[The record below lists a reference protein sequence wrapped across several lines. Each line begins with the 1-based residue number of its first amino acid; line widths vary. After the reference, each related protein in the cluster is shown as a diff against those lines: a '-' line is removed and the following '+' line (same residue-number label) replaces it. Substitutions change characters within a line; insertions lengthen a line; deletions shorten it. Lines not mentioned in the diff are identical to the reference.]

1 MRSYEIMFIL
11 HPSSSDEEISQLV
24 EQMEELVKNFKGEI
38 DSIDQMGKKRLAYA
52 IEKVPE
58 GYYILFN
65 LKGTGECIKEFERR
79 LKVTERVIRYLTGR
93 VDEELKRANKIKEA
107 RLKKTKKRNSAP
119 ETDVNVSSL

>member
-11 HPSSSDEEISQLV
+11 HPSSSDEEITQLV

-38 DSIDQMGKKRLAYA
+38 DSIDRMGKKRLAYQ

-65 LKGTGECIKEFERR
+65 LKGTRECIKEFERR
-79 LKVTERVIRYLTGR
+79 LKVNERVIRYLTVR

-107 RLKKTKKRNSAP
+107 RLKKSQKRNISP
-119 ETDVNVSSL
+119 ETDVNDSTL

>member
-1 MRSYEIMFIL
+1 MFIL

-79 LKVTERVIRYLTGR
+79 LKVTERVIRYLTVR

>member
-11 HPSSSDEEISQLV
+11 HPSSSDEQISQLV
-24 EQMEELVKNFKGEI
+24 GQMEELVKNFKGEI
-38 DSIDQMGKKRLAYA
+38 DSIDQMGKKRLAYQ
-52 IEKVPE
+52 IENVPE

-79 LKVTERVIRYLTGR
+79 LKVTERVIRYLTVR

-107 RLKKTKKRNSAP
+107 RLKKTKKRNSSP
-119 ETDVNVSSL
+119 ETDVNDSAL